1 MYTYL
6 LHYEI
11 NIENIFK
18 NSHLSINMKPLFN
31 AKLLFLYV
39 RIIVLVSVLPGSH
52 IPLAQ
57 YNRGVSTHRPTY
69 PQSGSLEGCIKDSKT
84 ASGVHV
90 QDYHNW
96 LVMFFHDHR
105 KEENLWWVSWV
116 CHSWYYLSV
125 AVMGILGQVW
135 RENTAFGCFHKY
147 NSALPRRS
155 DS

>member
-1 MYTYL
+1 
-6 LHYEI
+6 
-11 NIENIFK
+11 
-18 NSHLSINMKPLFN
+18 MKPLFN

-39 RIIVLVSVLPGSH
+39 HIIVLVSMLPGSH

-69 PQSGSLEGCIKDSKT
+69 LQSGSLEGCIKDSKT
-84 ASGVHV
+84 ASGVHE

-96 LVMFFHDHR
+96 LVMLFHDHR

-125 AVMGILGQVW
+125 AVTGILGQVW

-147 NSALPRRS
+147 NSALPRCS

>member
-90 QDYHNW
+90 QDCHN
-96 LVMFFHDHR
+96 
-105 KEENLWWVSWV
+105 
-116 CHSWYYLSV
+116 
-125 AVMGILGQVW
+125 
-135 RENTAFGCFHKY
+135 
-147 NSALPRRS
+147 
-155 DS
+155 